1 MMVVAD
7 KELKARS
14 LLDVFSLRWVD
25 GPLGAAGHQG
35 AVNARQGATNAFRNH
50 PEGAR
55 LFKTGS
61 QWVGCYVL

>member
-1 MMVVAD
+1 MVVAD

-14 LLDVFSLRWVD
+14 LLDVN
-25 GPLGAAGHQG
+25 P
-35 AVNARQGATNAFRNH
+35 RQGATNAFRNH
-50 PEGAR
+50 PEGGR